1 MEAISTSTRARGEG
15 LELADYF
22 TMQDERI
29 YYALHRTELGPKAR
43 VLLVG
48 PFVSERPHRYIP
60 WVRWARFLAANG
72 FETMRFDFRGCGES
86 TGRFEDYGFKAWQ
99 EDTEACC
106 RLLQARSP
114 DVPVLLHGL
123 GMGALVA
130 QQAFSAGYGAAI
142 SMWMPPLSAR
152 EGLYQQLQ
160 LKLANDFV
168 LRPPVKKTRD
178 QYVEELE
185 AGTTIEVE
193 GYLWTKRLWD
203 EAAGVVLHA
212 AQPDSG
218 PGTASCCDSRSRPQA
233 IIQLDAL
240 GVHLFGGVGPN
251 PCRQAGAGR
260 QLRLVNPDLS
270 ATFKDTLAWL
280 EAMRPVPCL

>member
-1 MEAISTSTRARGEG
+1 MEAISASTRARGEE

-22 TMQDERI
+22 ALQDERI

-72 FETMRFDFRGCGES
+72 YETMRFDFRGCGES

-99 EDTEACC
+99 DDTEACS
-106 RLLQARSP
+106 RLLQARNP

-123 GMGALVA
+123 GMGALIA
-130 QQAFSAGYGAAI
+130 QQAFRAGYGTALAL
-142 SMWMPPLSAR
+142 WLPPLSAR

-168 LRPPVKKTRD
+168 LRPPVRKTRD
-178 QYVEELE
+178 QYVEKLE
-185 AGTTIEVE
+185 AGATIEVE

-203 EAAGVVLHA
+203 EAAELVLNTE
-212 AQPDSG
+212 QSG
-218 PGTASCCDSRSRPQA
+218 PGSRPVA

-280 EAMRPVPCL
+280 ETMRPVPCL